1 LRGYL
6 DQAVPLLDEVMAT
19 TDDPIVRA
27 DAALLRGQ
35 AETWRAGPRR
45 GYSLLTAEAEAV
57 EAHDPDRAAGLL
69 AHAVTA
75 AMLEGDIKRAVGLA
89 RQAVDVAAA
98 ATWTAGAGSVAA
110 SLALAH
116 ALLLHGQAA
125 EASALLD
132 PLQLLAD
139 ALAGSGGMPEA
150 EHLVQAMGL
159 LDLLLEE
166 WDRGERRVEDVIQ
179 RARRL
184 GTPGV
189 LAFSSAVLAEIC
201 WRTGRW
207 AEAHAVASSD
217 VQEALGGEDPAARAF
232 ASCYLARIEAGL
244 GNIEACRRTATEAL
258 AAGTRLGMGSVQVFA
273 NSALG
278 FLELGLGNAEAA
290 LVHLDQIARAANAW
304 ELRNPGIVWWSGD
317 HLEAC
322 WRAGRIDETRRRVEE
337 LEEAAEATQM
347 TWARGVAARGRG
359 LLAGEARFEDEFAAS
374 LASLEQAESPFEQA
388 RTRLCRGERRQ
399 QVGRHADGDLDL
411 QAAMSVFER
420 LGARPWAERAR
431 SLLGGHVAVPTRP
444 ALTLLTP
451 SELRVALAVGHGSS
465 NRAAAEGLY
474 VSVKTVD
481 FHLQNIYR
489 KLGLR
494 SRTELAVLVA
504 RAGVAS

>member
-1 LRGYL
+1 
-6 DQAVPLLDEVMAT
+6 M
-19 TDDPIVRA
+19 
-27 DAALLRGQ
+27 
-35 AETWRAGPRR
+35 
-45 GYSLLTAEAEAV
+45 

-75 AMLEGDIKRAVGLA
+75 VMLEGDIKRAVPLA
-89 RQAVDVAAA
+89 RRAVDVAAT
-98 ATWTAGAGSVAA
+98 ATSSLGAGSVAGH
-110 SLALAH
+110 LALAH
-116 ALLLHGQAA
+116 TLLLHGQAG
-125 EASALLD
+125 EATRLLD

-139 ALAGSGGMPEA
+139 ALAGSVSAPET
-150 EHLVQAMGL
+150 EHLVQAMAL

-166 WDRGERRVEDVIQ
+166 WERGRRRVEDVIQ

-189 LAFSSAVLAEIC
+189 LAFSSAVLAEIY

-207 AEAHAVASSD
+207 TEAHAVASSD
-217 VQEALGGEDPAARAF
+217 VQVALGGEDPAARAF
-232 ASCYLARIEAGL
+232 ASGYLARIEAGL
-244 GNIEACRRTATEAL
+244 GNVEACRRIATEAL
-258 AAGTRLGMGSVQVFA
+258 TAGTRLGMGSVQLFA

-290 LVHLDQIARAANAW
+290 LVHLDQVTRAANAW
-304 ELRNPGIVWWSGD
+304 ELRNPGIVWWTGD

-322 WRAGRIDETRRRVEE
+322 WRAGRMDETRRRVDE
-337 LEEAAEATQM
+337 LEELAEATKL

-374 LASLEQAESPFEQA
+374 LTWLEQVESPFEQA

-399 QVGRHADGDLDL
+399 RVGRHADGDLDL
-411 QAAMSVFER
+411 HDAMTVFER

-444 ALTLLTP
+444 ALSLLTP

-465 NRAAAEGLY
+465 NRAAAEDLY
-474 VSVKTVD
+474 VSVKTVG

-489 KLGLR
+489 KLELR